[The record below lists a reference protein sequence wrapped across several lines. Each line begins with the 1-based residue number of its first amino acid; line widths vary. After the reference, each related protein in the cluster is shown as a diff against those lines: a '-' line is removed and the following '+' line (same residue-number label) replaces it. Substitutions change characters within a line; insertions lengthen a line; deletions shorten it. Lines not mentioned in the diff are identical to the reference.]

1 MPLHT
6 VPRRGGKSDQAT
18 KRRLADVPE
27 AGGIQLDAKHTDHE
41 GETMA
46 EGQGGECEA
55 LRTQIETL
63 QKEFEGLWVSV
74 SAGALPTPRYRELRR
89 EIDRLRAEYQRD
101 CGTLVED
108 SSLPRH
114 ITSDWRAG

>member
-1 MPLHT
+1 MAT
-6 VPRRGGKSDQAT
+6 SGPR
-18 KRRLADVPE
+18 ADVRE
-27 AGGIQLDAKHTDHE
+27 VGGIQLDAKHTDHE
-41 GETMA
+41 GKTMA

-89 EIDRLRAEYQRD
+89 EIDRLRAQYQRD